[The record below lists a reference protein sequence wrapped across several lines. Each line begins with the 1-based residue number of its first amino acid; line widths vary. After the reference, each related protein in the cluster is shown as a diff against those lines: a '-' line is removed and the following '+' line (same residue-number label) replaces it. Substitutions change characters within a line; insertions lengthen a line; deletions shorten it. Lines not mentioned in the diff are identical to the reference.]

1 MLGAALEVLGY
12 NLGTGGGVKWRTR
25 GGIDQATGE
34 DDCHFIRENLPSSLP
49 APRDVKNEDRS
60 GDVYENI
67 GKGTK
72 CIPLNFTFLQKIL
85 PIIW

>member
-1 MLGAALEVLGY
+1 VALDVLGY
-12 NLGTGGGVKWRTR
+12 NPETGGGVNWRTR

-34 DDCHFIRENLPSSLP
+34 DDCHFVRVDQPPSLP
-49 APRDVKNEDRS
+49 TQRDVKNEDRS

-67 GKGTK
+67 GKATK
-72 CIPLNFTFLQKIL
+72 CIPINFSFLKKTL